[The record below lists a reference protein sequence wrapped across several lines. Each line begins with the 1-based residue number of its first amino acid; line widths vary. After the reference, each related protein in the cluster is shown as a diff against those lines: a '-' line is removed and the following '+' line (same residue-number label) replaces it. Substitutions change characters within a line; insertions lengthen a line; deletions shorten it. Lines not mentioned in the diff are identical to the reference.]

1 MKWIGAMLFLLA
13 TTQAGFDIAKRLS
26 DRPQQIRQLKNALQI
41 LEAEIVY
48 GQTPI
53 HEVFYQLSKQIP
65 EPLSDFFSE
74 LHNRLSVSQTT
85 LYDIWNPTLKEIW
98 KQSAMKKAER
108 EIMDQFGKTL
118 GQHDF
123 TQQQKHIQL
132 ALTHLERELAN
143 AEEEKYRYGRMA
155 KSLGVLTGLFVI
167 LLLI

>member
-13 TTQAGFDIAKRLS
+13 TTQIGFDIAKRLS
-26 DRPQQIRQLKNALQI
+26 DRPKQIRQLKNALQI

-48 GQTPI
+48 GQTAI
-53 HEVFYQLSKQIP
+53 HDVFRQLSKQMP
-65 EPLSDFFSE
+65 QPLAHFFE
-74 LHNRLSVSQTT
+74 ALHDKLTISQTT
-85 LYDIWNPTLKEIW
+85 LYDIWNPTLKKFW
-98 KQSAMKKAER
+98 KQTAMKKNEQ

-132 ALTHLERELAN
+132 ALTHLDRELEN